1 MYDTLKA
8 TGKPTDKVTIGEPTG
23 KATTGKVAQV
33 KQKFFHYIFYMF
45 CYVIMKLF
53 LSYYRVT
60 AHVRHT

>member
-53 LSYYRVT
+53 SG
-60 AHVRHT
+60 